1 MSNFICIDRKR
12 DKNGNIVEYSI
23 QNTDTKLVSRVSP
36 QYVKCVIQNGQAIV
50 QNLTLTSDGRLILS
64 NDKFQKSVENPKFKR
79 VPSVESEALERQVD
93 RFMCDLLSF
102 RYSKNTS
109 KVLRATN
116 FNPKGDENTAT
127 LLVNTELIGSNKPVE
142 IMLRYRKVSRKY
154 RGSSC
159 AVSVIIQVL
168 GIGYQ
173 GNLAYTT
180 NNSELK
186 LTGMLYNSIDCK
198 LQYDISKYGKD
209 FLDFVARECM
219 RLCERNINVKK
230 PQVKHTVDGL
240 LKSFRKR
247 GIQLGVSTMII
258 LCCTGML
265 TGCGSTLNAYS
276 EVDSGTEATE
286 NCRVYECDY
295 KTLALNTKIVTEV
308 DGETVT
314 IKGNIFRIVTDPL
327 VMVDSDGNVLGEATD
342 TYKFLTNDDHA
353 ILIDGQVDVV
363 MSGDFNII
371 GKTYQLYDK
380 DGNQIGKFERS
391 VMLGLSA
398 TIKDI
403 DGNLIAEYSK
413 LSFFND
419 YTVKIYDNDK
429 MSDKSVLLIM
439 ASFVSDDMADSS
451 SSSSHSS
458 SSNND

>member
-1 MSNFICIDRKR
+1 
-12 DKNGNIVEYSI
+12 
-23 QNTDTKLVSRVSP
+23 
-36 QYVKCVIQNGQAIV
+36 
-50 QNLTLTSDGRLILS
+50 
-64 NDKFQKSVENPKFKR
+64 
-79 VPSVESEALERQVD
+79 
-93 RFMCDLLSF
+93 
-102 RYSKNTS
+102 
-109 KVLRATN
+109 
-116 FNPKGDENTAT
+116 
-127 LLVNTELIGSNKPVE
+127 
-142 IMLRYRKVSRKY
+142 
-154 RGSSC
+154 
-159 AVSVIIQVL
+159 
-168 GIGYQ
+168 
-173 GNLAYTT
+173 
-180 NNSELK
+180 
-186 LTGMLYNSIDCK
+186 MLYNSIDCK

-219 RLCERNINVKK
+219 RLYERNINVKR

-247 GIQLGVSTMII
+247 GIQIGVSTMII

-398 TIKDI
+398 TIKDT

-413 LSFFND
+413 LPFFND
-419 YTVKIYDNDK
+419 YTVKVYDNDK

-439 ASFVSDDMADSS
+439 ASFISDDMADSS
-451 SSSSHSS
+451 SSSSRSS